1 MQAQTRRFLRRTGLI
16 TALLLLAVI
25 GICSIPAIPVGGRTP
40 FAKALPQARAT
51 DPKALRQAYAYLAA
65 RTRFDAFAAIQ
76 DGKEL
81 ARWGDADLPINT
93 HSVRKS
99 LLSGLYGIAVERR
112 YLRLDQTLGELGIDD
127 KVVPL
132 TAMEKTATVR
142 DLLMS
147 RSGIYI
153 EAAGE
158 AQGMK
163 DRRPRRG
170 SHRPGEFFYYN
181 NWDFNVLGVIFERR
195 TGMSIGQAFQ
205 EWIAKPTGM
214 TRFKPEHVIYEQPGY
229 TEHRQFVT
237 FMSAADLARFGMLY
251 ANQGRWGDTQVIP
264 RAWVQESTQAW
275 SKVDDMDP
283 FAAYGYLWWLD
294 RDANVWADGWGGQF
308 MLIDARHRL
317 VLVSRN
323 DTGRSLLQM
332 GWFMLFDGDGW
343 RSHHQRLHVY
353 MLQVMGAAEQH
364 QSRHSGA
371 GRNPVTAPPDCR
383 HAAGQEPCGAVASA
397 SSIATG
403 FRPAPE

>member
-40 FAKALPQARAT
+40 FATALPQARAT
-51 DPKALRQAYAYLAA
+51 DPKALQQAYAYLAA

-99 LLSGLYGIAVERR
+99 LLSGLYGIAVECG

-229 TEHRQFVT
+229 TEHRQFVI
-237 FMSAADLARFGMLY
+237 FMSATDLARFGMLY

-343 RSHHQRLHVY
+343 RSHHQRLHAY
-353 MLQVMGAAEQH
+353 MLQ
-364 QSRHSGA
+364 
-371 GRNPVTAPPDCR
+371 
-383 HAAGQEPCGAVASA
+383 AAG
-397 SSIATG
+397 AT
-403 FRPAPE
+403 